1 MNRQQAIGLVLQRL
15 ETGSGTNCAQ
25 HPAGRSGNWFLTPFP
40 DAIRTMPIAARAT
53 DPVLMVA
60 LTAREDHMPQLARAT
75 ALNRAE
81 HFALLKCDLVM
92 ALTKKR
98 LAMLPQTVGDRR
110 HGCSRSRETSGCSA
124 RSEF

>member
-1 MNRQQAIGLVLQRL
+1 
-15 ETGSGTNCAQ
+15 
-25 HPAGRSGNWFLTPFP
+25 
-40 DAIRTMPIAARAT
+40 MPIAARPS
-53 DPVLMVA
+53 DPVLMVT
-60 LTAREDHMPQLARAT
+60 LTACKDHMAQLARAT

-98 LAMLPQTVGDRR
+98 LAMLPQTIGDGG
-110 HGCSRSRETSGCSA
+110 HGCSRSRETSDGSA